1 MIILILHYL
10 ILYSLKLFAQEINI
24 SIIDTIKKQKMLIWL
39 CNREAFEDSAFKFWF
54 DESYNNYQLDYKT
67 IDKLDNKLDSISIT
81 IVMGTWCSDS
91 KEQIPAFYKI
101 LDELN
106 CDSNSITLINVD
118 RNKKGLSNEIKKLNI
133 ELIPTI
139 IFYKQRKKIGR
150 IIETPYESLEK
161 DLINI
166 TNNWYETF

>member
-1 MIILILHYL
+1 
-10 ILYSLKLFAQEINI
+10 
-24 SIIDTIKKQKMLIWL
+24 
-39 CNREAFEDSAFKFWF
+39 
-54 DESYNNYQLDYKT
+54 
-67 IDKLDNKLDSISIT
+67 
-81 IVMGTWCSDS
+81 MGTWCSDS

-150 IIETPYESLEK
+150 IIETPYKSLEK

-166 TNNWYETF
+166 TNN

>member
-1 MIILILHYL
+1 
-10 ILYSLKLFAQEINI
+10 
-24 SIIDTIKKQKMLIWL
+24 
-39 CNREAFEDSAFKFWF
+39 
-54 DESYNNYQLDYKT
+54 
-67 IDKLDNKLDSISIT
+67 
-81 IVMGTWCSDS
+81 MGTWCSDS

-166 TNNWYETF
+166 TNN